1 MITAV
6 RLGNFKAFARTQTIP
21 IRPITL
27 LFGANSAGKSSVIH
41 GLALAHHALETGDL
55 DVRYTRVGGESIDLG
70 GFRQYV
76 HRRDRDRRVE
86 WAIELDTSLMTGR
99 SAHLLQ
105 SSQRIS
111 LELTIRGRLEGEAPR
126 GQARDLAVRVD
137 TFTLTADGHTFLK
150 MSLRPDGRLQL
161 DRLDH
166 EHPILRQTLA
176 GLLALSTT
184 ARSVQEED
192 FARLAEAIDRV
203 VPEIRGGITGL
214 FPQLSE
220 DLEGVT
226 DGEERPLVTVSRGQ
240 RHEDLERAVSLF
252 FPKALRDLVDRL
264 TGQAGQALRKLDY
277 LGPLRSYPPRHLA
290 FSEPQNL
297 NWFAGGGFAWDVVR
311 QRRDVRDKVNA
322 WLGSPERLKTP
333 YELMVRDLVPGPELP
348 NELGPRLN
356 RALHDLTAG
365 LLRKVAESGDQSE
378 ELIRLAGELTQEFDR
393 LREDDPNILLPD
405 VEGFLSS
412 LTDADALTEEWT
424 REILE
429 RRADPIQDLILID
442 KRTHTPLS
450 HRDVGIGVSQVLPV
464 LAHAYAA
471 QDRWIA
477 IEQPEIHLHPALQ
490 AELGDVFLDSA
501 LGDQRNRFLLETHS
515 EHLILRIL
523 RRIRETTDGE
533 LPEGAQA
540 VTPDQVA
547 VLYVQPTKEGA
558 EVIHIPIT
566 EDGDFAHPWPEGFF
580 PERARELF

>member
-1 MITAV
+1 MITAF
-6 RLGNFKAFARTQTIP
+6 RLGNFKAFAGTQTIP
-21 IRPITL
+21 IRPLTL

-41 GLALAHHALETGDL
+41 GLALAHHALEAGEL
-55 DVRYTRVGGESIDLG
+55 DVRYPRVGGESIDLG

-76 HRRDRDRRVE
+76 YRRELSRRVE
-86 WAIELDTSLMTGR
+86 WALELDTAYMTGS
-99 SAHLLQ
+99 SAQFLRAA
-105 SSQRIS
+105 QRIS
-111 LELTIRGRLEGEAPR
+111 LELTIGGRLEGEAPR
-126 GQARDLAVRVD
+126 GQARELGVRVD
-137 TFTLTADGHTFLK
+137 TFTLTADGNSFLK
-150 MSLRPDGRLQL
+150 MSLRPDGRLRL

-166 EHPILRQTLA
+166 EHPILRQALTAILA
-176 GLLALSTT
+176 ISTT
-184 ARSVQEED
+184 AQTLEPED
-192 FARLAEAIDRV
+192 FARLAEVIDRV
-203 VPEIRGGITGL
+203 VPDIRGEVTGL
-214 FPQLSE
+214 LPQLSE
-220 DLEGVT
+220 DLETSDEGRE
-226 DGEERPLVTVSRGQ
+226 GFIAVSRGH
-240 RHEDLERAVSLF
+240 RTEDLERAVRLF
-252 FPKALRDLVDRL
+252 FPKALRDLVDHI
-264 TGQAGQALRKLDY
+264 TGQSAKALRKLDY

-311 QRRDVRDKVNA
+311 QRRDVRDRVNA

-333 YELMVRDLVPGPELP
+333 YELVVRNLIPGPELS
-348 NELGPRLN
+348 NEIGPRLN

-365 LLRKVAESGDQSE
+365 LLRKVSESGDQAE

-393 LREDDPNILLPD
+393 LRADDPSILLPD

-412 LTDADALTEEWT
+412 LTDADTLTEEWT

-442 KRTHTPLS
+442 KRTLTPLS

-471 QDRWIA
+471 RDRWIA

-490 AELGDVFLDSA
+490 AELGDVFLASA
-501 LGDQRNRFLLETHS
+501 LGEQRNRFLLETHS

-533 LPEGAQA
+533 LPEGTQP

-547 VLYVQPTKEGA
+547 VLYVQPTKDGA
-558 EVIHIPIT
+558 EVIHIPVT

-580 PERARELF
+580 PERSRELF